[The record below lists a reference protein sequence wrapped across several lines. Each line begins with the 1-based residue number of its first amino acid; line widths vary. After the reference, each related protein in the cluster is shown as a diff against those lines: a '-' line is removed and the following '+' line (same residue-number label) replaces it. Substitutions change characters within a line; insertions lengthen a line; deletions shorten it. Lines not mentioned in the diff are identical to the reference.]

1 MSLIH
6 IAKALKTK
14 VGNTTTKFVLVK
26 LADNAND
33 DGVCWPSYNHI
44 ADQCEISRRSA
55 MRHVK
60 ILVELGL
67 ISVTYRSG
75 EKGNS
80 SNVFRL
86 KLDSVTSD
94 KLSPP
99 SDEVVTED
107 HQPSDTQTPPPS
119 DTVSP
124 RTSHSF
130 EPVSEPKESAR
141 KKSKLIQK
149 SRLENSELP
158 EQLNTVAWAQWL
170 DYRAKLK
177 KPFKTPRGERRAMN
191 ELIKL
196 SQGDQTLQQ
205 RIVDQSIDFEWVGL
219 FELKTQ
225 RGSGKPSVPLA
236 NQVGAADADYSR
248 PEGF

>member
-67 ISVTYRSG
+67 VAVTYRSG

-80 SNVFRL
+80 SNIFRL
-86 KLDSVTSD
+86 KLDSDTSD

-99 SDEVVTED
+99 SQEVVTED

-130 EPVSEPKESAR
+130 EPVSEPK
-141 KKSKLIQK
+141 KTIKK

-158 EQLNTVAWAQWL
+158 EELNTVAWGQWL
-170 DYRAKLK
+170 DYRSKLK
-177 KPFKTPRGERRAMN
+177 KPFKTSRGERRAMN

-205 RIVDQSIDFEWVGL
+205 RIVDQSIDHEWLGL
-219 FELKTQ
+219 FELKAN
-225 RGSGKPSVPLA
+225 RGGYQAKPMA
-236 NQVGAADADYSR
+236 NQIGAADADYSR

>member
-67 ISVTYRSG
+67 ISLTYRSG

-99 SDEVVTED
+99 SAKVVTED

-119 DTVSP
+119 DIVSP

-130 EPVSEPKESAR
+130 EPVSEPK
-141 KKSKLIQK
+141 KTIKK

-158 EQLNTVAWAQWL
+158 ESLNTVAWAQWL
-170 DYRAKLK
+170 DYRSKVK

-191 ELIKL
+191 ELLKL

-205 RIVDQSIDFEWVGL
+205 RIVDQSIDHEWLGL
-219 FELKTQ
+219 FELKTN
-225 RGSGKPSVPLA
+225 RAGYATAPTA
-236 NQVGAADADYSR
+236 NQVGDADADYSR

>member
-67 ISVTYRSG
+67 VAVTYRSG

-99 SDEVVTED
+99 SNEVVTED
-107 HQPSDTQTPPPS
+107 HQPSYTQSPPPS

-130 EPVSEPKESAR
+130 EPVSEPK
-141 KKSKLIQK
+141 KTIKK

-170 DYRAKLK
+170 DYRSKLK

-196 SQGDQTLQQ
+196 SQGDQTMQQ
-205 RIVDQSIDFEWVGL
+205 RIVDQSIDHEWLGL
-219 FELKTQ
+219 FELKAN
-225 RGSGKPSVPLA
+225 RGGYQSKPMA
-236 NQVGAADADYSR
+236 NQIGAAGADYSR